1 MKMIYLQSI
10 PLKNAVDVAS
20 NGERFTL
27 TNAANLKTY
36 IPSKIKKKKVIK
48 KLTVVVFI
56 MEVDWGLIV
65 KLALPAKVTRRANK
79 VIGIYDRSH

>member
-27 TNAANLKTY
+27 MNAANFKTY
-36 IPSKIKKKKVIK
+36 IPSKINKKKVIK